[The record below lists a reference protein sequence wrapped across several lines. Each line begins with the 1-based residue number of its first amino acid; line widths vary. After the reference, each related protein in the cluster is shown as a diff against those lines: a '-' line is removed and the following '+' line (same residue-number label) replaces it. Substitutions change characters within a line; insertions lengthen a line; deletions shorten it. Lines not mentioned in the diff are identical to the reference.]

1 MAPTM
6 TLPMKHWPAAIAAIV
21 FTLYIADALSRPRAL
36 RHRHAEVACREP

>member
-36 RHRHAEVACREP
+36 RHRHAEVASREP